1 MLTEVTE
8 TRRGENGDKVGAT
21 TVLTGNIWL
30 EVESIKSTKD
40 NPRILAQCLK
50 VQTSES
56 NRLEFE
62 YFLCSSYFC
71 DFGKFLNL

>member
-40 NPRILAQCLK
+40 NPRILA
-50 VQTSES
+50 
-56 NRLEFE
+56 
-62 YFLCSSYFC
+62 
-71 DFGKFLNL
+71 